1 MKPSFKVFARR
12 HWLLK
17 DSSEGIPQTSGNPMK
32 KEMLINVRQPEESRI
47 GVVED
52 GVLEELYVERNSL
65 ESCVGNIY
73 KGRVVNI
80 EPSIQAA
87 FVDFGVGRNGFLH
100 VSDVE
105 NQYFKHLIDE
115 ETEAKQK
122 NGRRFNERSVRNK
135 PPIQEIFRKGS
146 EVLVQVIKEGVGS
159 KGPTLSTYISI
170 PGRYLVLM
178 PGLQRVGVSRKI
190 ADDDARRKL
199 RKQLVELDPPPGL
212 GFIIRTAGLERSQ
225 EDLERDLHYLI
236 RLWKVIFKR
245 ISSTSAPVDIYQDS
259 DMITRT
265 IRDIFSS
272 DIDSVW
278 IDEPQAYERA
288 CEFMKAVLPHR
299 VDRLHHYS
307 GQESIFHKYQI
318 EEEISRIQN
327 RTVPLKGGG
336 SIVID
341 QTEALVAIDVNSGS
355 FRIDDDA
362 EQTSYQVNLRA
373 AEEVARQIRL
383 RDMGGVIV
391 IDFIDMREEKHR
403 RGVERALRNAMLRD
417 RARSKVLRISPFGL
431 IEMTRQ
437 RIRPSLRRSIYKDCP
452 CCNGTGLVKTAE
464 SASIEIMRALL
475 TAASREE
482 IEHLSV
488 EVEHEVA
495 DFLSNR
501 KRREINALEDKCH
514 LSISIRA
521 RTDVT
526 PNHIIIEAKDSAG
539 HQFRIPI
546 PGDSQSGR

>member
-1 MKPSFKVFARR
+1 
-12 HWLLK
+12 
-17 DSSEGIPQTSGNPMK
+17 
-32 KEMLINVRQPEESRI
+32 
-47 GVVED
+47 
-52 GVLEELYVERNSL
+52 
-65 ESCVGNIY
+65 
-73 KGRVVNI
+73 
-80 EPSIQAA
+80 
-87 FVDFGVGRNGFLH
+87 
-100 VSDVE
+100 
-105 NQYFKHLIDE
+105 
-115 ETEAKQK
+115 
-122 NGRRFNERSVRNK
+122 
-135 PPIQEIFRKGS
+135 
-146 EVLVQVIKEGVGS
+146 
-159 KGPTLSTYISI
+159 
-170 PGRYLVLM
+170 M

-199 RKQLVELDPPPGL
+199 RRQLVELDPPPGL

-236 RLWKVIFKR
+236 RLWKVIVRR
-245 ISSTSAPVDIYQDS
+245 ISSTSAPIDIYQDS

-272 DIDSVW
+272 DIDAVW

-299 VDRLHHYS
+299 VDRIRHYS

-341 QTEALVAIDVNSGS
+341 QTEALVAIDVNSGN

-362 EQTSYQVNLRA
+362 EETSYQVNLRA

-464 SASIEIMRALL
+464 SAAIEIMRTLI

-495 DFLSNR
+495 DYLSNR
-501 KRREINALEDKCH
+501 KRREINAIEDECE
-514 LSISIRA
+514 LTISIRA
-521 RTDVT
+521 RADVT
-526 PNHIIIEAKDSAG
+526 PNHIVIEARDVAG

>member
-1 MKPSFKVFARR
+1 
-12 HWLLK
+12 
-17 DSSEGIPQTSGNPMK
+17 MK

-122 NGRRFNERSVRNK
+122 NGKRFNERSVRNK

-212 GFIIRTAGLERSQ
+212 GFIIRTAGLDRSQ

-236 RLWKVIFKR
+236 RLWKVIVKR
-245 ISSTSAPVDIYQDS
+245 IGSTSAPVDIYQDS

-272 DIDSVW
+272 DIDAVW
-278 IDEPQAYERA
+278 IDEPEAYERA
-288 CEFMKAVLPHR
+288 CEFMKAVLPNR
-299 VDRLHHYS
+299 VDRIRHYS

-327 RTVPLKGGG
+327 RTAPLKGGG

-341 QTEALVAIDVNSGS
+341 QTEALVAIDVNSGN

-362 EQTSYQVNLRA
+362 EETSYQVNLKA

-417 RARSKVLRISPFGL
+417 RARSKVLRISMFGL
-431 IEMTRQ
+431 VEMTRQ

-452 CCNGTGLVKTAE
+452 SCNGTGLVKTAE
-464 SASIEIMRALL
+464 SAAIEIMRALI
-475 TAASREE
+475 TAASRDE

-488 EVEHEVA
+488 EVETEVA
-495 DFLSNR
+495 DYLSNR
-501 KRREINALEDKCH
+501 KRREINAIEDKCQ
-514 LSISIRA
+514 LVISIRA

-526 PNHIIIEAKDSAG
+526 PNHIIIEAKDATG